1 MKAAGQKVEKKVING
16 TEIVT
21 TQYLDGFQY
30 VQDTLRFFPHAEGYV
45 KNTIINGPNP
55 PASNP
60 FKLITF
66 I

>member
-1 MKAAGQKVEKKVING
+1 MINE
-16 TEIVT
+16 TEIIT

-30 VQDTLRFFPHAEGYV
+30 VQDTLRFFPHAEGYA